1 MPLMLHVY
9 PSSRKWKKQHHP
21 YLRDPAAQNML
32 QNKHSQDK
40 CSDTLI
46 RSQMNRD
53 GHIFLVLPTREVS
66 LRKRP
71 SLATNEILITQEQEE
86 YHCLS
91 VGSRENK
98 LILMFLGLILG
109 KQISLMLPLSCQLF
123 LSQPVW
129 SAKRDSLCLPVYI
142 SRMESNSKSLASH
155 SSNGNTCWKY

>member
-1 MPLMLHVY
+1 MPLVLCVY

-21 YLRDPAAQNML
+21 YLPDTAAPNTL
-32 QNKHSQDK
+32 QNKHSQYK

-66 LRKRP
+66 LRKTEAF
-71 SLATNEILITQEQEE
+71 SCN
-86 YHCLS
+86 HCNSYNTRTGRIPLPLS
-91 VGSRENK
+91 R
-98 LILMFLGLILG
+98 ILGLILG

-155 SSNGNTCWKY
+155 SSNENTCWKYSG